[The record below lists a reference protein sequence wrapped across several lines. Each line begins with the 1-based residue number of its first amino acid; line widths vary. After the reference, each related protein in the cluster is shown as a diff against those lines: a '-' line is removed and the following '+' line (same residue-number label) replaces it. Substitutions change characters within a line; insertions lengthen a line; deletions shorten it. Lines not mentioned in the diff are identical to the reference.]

1 MEGKMSVELDP
12 SSGESSNLKQ
22 GMRNAGSQ
30 GEDQIKDMRQK
41 SAVRDILSITQMRK
55 KRCDT

>member
-1 MEGKMSVELDP
+1 MSVELDP
-12 SSGESSNLKQ
+12 SSGESSTGNLKQ

-41 SAVRDILSITQMRK
+41 SAVRDILSIPQMRK